1 MLLHILRR
9 VVNAICVVIVT
20 LVAGFALCFLVPT
33 DPAGVICGPR
43 CTPQRLADIRSSL
56 SLDQP
61 PVTQIGLYLKGLVV
75 GRDVADGRVT
85 QYCAAPCLG
94 YSYRLG
100 QPVTTLLLKALPV
113 TISILLGGAIIY
125 FCVGV
130 LSGTVAARHR
140 ATPLDRVTVG
150 ATLTINSVPYFVVAL
165 LVALYVVNVFL
176 PNSAWH
182 PFWQNPPA
190 WAGGLLAAWLTLG
203 LTNAASYTRY
213 SRASMIEALGQD
225 FVRTARAKGISE
237 RRVVYRH
244 GTRAALTPVVTILG
258 LDVAYQLSNALFT
271 ERIFGLPG
279 IGVLTLNAFGSYD
292 LPVLLGGVLVGSVV
306 LVLMNL
312 VVDLTYTFLDPR
324 GPARMTP
331 RTRENV

>member
-1 MLLHILRR
+1 MLLYILKR
-9 VVNAICVVIVT
+9 VVSAISVVFVT
-20 LVAGFALCFLVPT
+20 LVASFALFFLAPT

-43 CTPQRLADIRSSL
+43 CTPQRLSDIRSSL

-61 PVTQIGLYLKGLVV
+61 PITQIGLYMKGLVV
-75 GRDVADGRVT
+75 GRDFNNGGLT
-85 QYCAAPCLG
+85 QHCSAPCMG

-100 QPVTTLLLKALPV
+100 EPVTKLLLAALPV
-113 TISILLGGAIIY
+113 TLSIVLGGAIIY

-130 LSGTVAARHR
+130 LSGTIAARHR
-140 ATPLDRVTVG
+140 ATPLDRAVVG
-150 ATLTINSVPYFVVAL
+150 TSLFVNSIPYFVVAL
-165 LVALYVVNVFL
+165 LVSLYVANVIL
-176 PNSAWH
+176 PNSTWV
-182 PFWQNPPA
+182 PFWHNPVA
-190 WAGGLLAAWLTLG
+190 WASGLLGAWLTLG

-213 SRASMIEALGQD
+213 SRASMIESLGQD
-225 FVRTARAKGISE
+225 FIRTARSKGISE

-244 GTRAALTPVVTILG
+244 GVRAALTPVVTILG
-258 LDVAYQLSNALFT
+258 LDVAYQLTNALFT

-312 VVDLTYTFLDPR
+312 LVDIAYTFLDPR
-324 GPARMTP
+324 VRLG
-331 RTRENV
+331 